1 MAPPPMTFIVKS
13 WKRGVG
19 GGRKLF
25 VFYYSAVRS
34 SGAGKFI
41 QQGGLAAIFHED
53 YNTAHAAFSEW
64 AASQVSGNGWNIY
77 VRGTE
82 IKHDIIERA
91 AREYGIINEVQQ

>member
-1 MAPPPMTFIVKS
+1 M
-13 WKRGVG
+13 
-19 GGRKLF
+19 KLF
-25 VFYYSAVRS
+25 VFHYSAVRS

-41 QQGGLAAIFHED
+41 QQGGLAAIFQED

-64 AASQVSGNGWNIY
+64 AASQVSGRGWDIS

-91 AREYGIINEVQQ
+91 ALEYGIIQDEQP

>member
-1 MAPPPMTFIVKS
+1 MN
-13 WKRGVG
+13 
-19 GGRKLF
+19 LF
-25 VFYYSAVRS
+25 VFHYSAVRS

-64 AASQVSGNGWNIY
+64 AASQVSGSGWDIS

-82 IKHDIIERA
+82 IKPDIIERA
-91 AREYGIINEVQQ
+91 ARECGIVKET